1 MNTILLIEDD
11 ADLRDKTCRILMQAG
26 YHVIKAE
33 NGRVGLE
40 YIEKNKKNLS
50 MILCDVMMPE
60 LDGYSVF
67 QACKTMPEMR
77 DVPFVFTG
85 DKIENEH
92 ARKLVDGA
100 AGDFLAKPYS
110 SSELLGLVTARLKKP
125 IEITD
130 SKKEYPDEFVN
141 ILFNETVL
149 NNQESFKN
157 RYQVKTIPRHN
168 MLFMEGDK
176 SFYIYYIIKGMV
188 KIFKTNELGK
198 EYITNIYTH
207 GNFFGYSAFLNNEM
221 HNDSAMVLEDSE
233 IVKFSRSDF
242 FELILDNREAC
253 LKIMQDLSLLLNKS
267 EEKLVRLAYNSA
279 RKKVAEAVLFIAKK
293 YASNS
298 TGNFSFPVSR
308 NDLSAISGISPESVS
323 RNLTDFR
330 KEGLIEAENG
340 HIVILNMSKLEGLK
354 N

>member
-33 NGRVGLE
+33 NGRVGLD

-50 MILCDVMMPE
+50 MILCGVTMPE

-67 QACKTMPEMR
+67 QAYKTMPEMKH
-77 DVPFVFTG
+77 VPFVFTG

-92 ARKLVDGA
+92 ARKLANIA
-100 AGDFLAKPYS
+100 AGDFLVKPYS
-110 SSELLGLVTARLKKP
+110 SSELLSLIAARF
-125 IEITD
+125 EITD
-130 SKKEYPDEFVN
+130 SKKQYPDEFVN
-141 ILFNETVL
+141 ILFKETVL
-149 NNQESFKN
+149 NNKEHFKN

-233 IVKFSRSDF
+233 IVKFSRNDF